1 VNNHFDPSIY
11 SSNDSVRASLAN
23 KTLIGV
29 IAPTAV
35 GKSTLISETIRLC
48 SDRGIDAAE
57 VGSIT
62 TRPRRSGS
70 DPQNYLTASEGITHE
85 NLTARIENQELVN
98 WVASPTG
105 DIYAT
110 DVASYP
116 GTFNFLPIIP
126 EALPM
131 IQRAGFRTV
140 KLVYVTV
147 SAALW
152 SKQIGERTS
161 DPKFIGRLDE
171 AISSLEFALSHLEQ
185 FHIVHNEYVTD
196 DEQSKPSRAAE
207 QLLAIATED
216 TPILPV
222 STESQQYLKEM
233 LTYAQKLR
241 EGHR

>member
-1 VNNHFDPSIY
+1 MNTTLDPQRYVSD
-11 SSNDSVRASLAN
+11 SSVRESLAN

-35 GKSTLISETIRLC
+35 GKSTLIAEVLRLGQER
-48 SDRGIDAAE
+48 DVNVAE

-62 TRPRRSGS
+62 TRPRRPGS
-70 DPQNYLTASEGITHE
+70 DPQQYLTANEGVTHE
-85 NLTARIENQELVN
+85 NLTARIERQELVN
-98 WVASPTG
+98 WVMSPTG

-116 GTFNFLPIIP
+116 GTFNFLPVIP

-131 IQRAGFRTV
+131 IQKAGFRAV
-140 KLVYVTV
+140 KLIYVTV
-147 SAALW
+147 TATQW

-161 DPKFIGRLDE
+161 DAKFIGRLDE

-185 FHIVHNEYVTD
+185 LHVVHNEYVSED
-196 DEQSKPSRAAE
+196 KQPAPSQAAE

-216 TPILPV
+216 TSISPAPA
-222 STESQQYLKEM
+222 ESQHYLNEM
-233 LTYAQKLR
+233 LAYAQELR
-241 EGHR
+241 ESHR